1 MIRVADLNDLERLCE
16 LYKELHAYHVGVKP
30 AKFRMP
36 ENDEFFREKMTDY
49 LNSDEWIT
57 LVHENSGGVIDAYTI
72 FKAFNTEY
80 PDEQPRRLCYITH
93 FAVTES
99 VRRKGIGTK
108 LMDKVCELARSV
120 KCDYVRLGVNALNT
134 DAITFDK
141 AMGFEYATIAMEKPL

>member
-1 MIRVADLNDLERLCE
+1 MIRVAEINDLERLCE

-57 LVHENSGGVIDAYTI
+57 LVHESGGVIDAYAI
-72 FKAFNTEY
+72 FKAFNAEY
-80 PDEQPRRLCYITH
+80 PDEHPRRQCYISH
-93 FAVTES
+93 FTVTES
-99 VRRKGIGTK
+99 ARRQGIGRE

-120 KCDYVRLGVNALNT
+120 KCNIVQLGVNALNT
-134 DAITFDK
+134 NAIAFDK
-141 AMGFEYATIAMEKPL
+141 AMGFEFATIAMEKRL